1 MNEEDTDM
9 DLQGDPSVDTASS
22 ASSGFLPI
30 LVQPLLSLIHPT
42 PLSFPPTMGPS
53 PHPPTT
59 SALSA
64 IHVAAFECLNNI
76 FLSLFTSA
84 NPAVSADQNSGRK
97 IWDEVWSALTAVG
110 TEAGPGQERRHELWD
125 LATGVL
131 WGVGNVWKGSLIP
144 NDGQVKTLMQLC
156 DLSSDPKIRV
166 KCIGTLECLAQHPE
180 SVQANAVSVGSHSA
194 VVITDTLSHQ
204 TISNYLLSV
213 VDSVSG
219 PSPAG
224 TEPLIQS
231 VSALIDIYSDETLPY
246 DVNFRQGN
254 YIDRLAANVE
264 NVKKA
269 VRAIDRRKEGGKDLR
284 RRGDEVRENLVAF
297 IQYRRD
303 LGK

>member
-1 MNEEDTDM
+1 
-9 DLQGDPSVDTASS
+9 
-22 ASSGFLPI
+22 
-30 LVQPLLSLIHPT
+30 
-42 PLSFPPTMGPS
+42 MGPS